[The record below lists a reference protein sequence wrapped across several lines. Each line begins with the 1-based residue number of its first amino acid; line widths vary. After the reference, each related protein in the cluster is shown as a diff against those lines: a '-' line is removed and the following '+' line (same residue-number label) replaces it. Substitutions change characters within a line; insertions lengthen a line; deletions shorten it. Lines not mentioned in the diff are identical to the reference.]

1 MAKLADA
8 ADLKS
13 YKQLTLIGYLDEINK
28 LIDNLPKW
36 A

>member
-8 ADLKS
+8 ADLKALS
-13 YKQLTLIGYLDEINK
+13 IFKSSLGSVEVIRLAEE
-28 LIDNLPKW
+28 